1 VVLYDE
7 QYDERAMIMSGLKTE
22 YEVEKIF
29 INQLNNEQGYSYID
43 MANYDDVLANFRVQ
57 FCKVNAKALIEA
69 KGVAELSDSEF
80 NKVLLRLENHTIYES
95 AKVLRE
101 KWVLELDSGKTIYAE
116 FLTSDIYRNTY
127 QVTHQVTMDKA
138 HKDDVEYKNRYDVTV
153 LINGLPLVQIE
164 LKRSGVEL
172 NEAINQINRYRT
184 YSFKGLFRFIQIF
197 VVSNSVQTKYFANA
211 NERKAD
217 GTEQLILKSLAF
229 YWTDRNN
236 IRINRLGEFTQDF
249 FDKFSLTEMLTKFM
263 VIKETEPIIMVM
275 RPYQIY
281 AVKESMERILSSNLN
296 GYVFHTTG
304 SGKTLTSYKLA
315 SLLRDNPLIDKVFFL
330 IDRKDLDDQ
339 TVDEY
344 NSFEQGCVDNTD
356 STRNLVEDL
365 QDTNKTLVITTIQ
378 KMANAVKNKKYENVM
393 AQLADKKCVF
403 IIDEC
408 HRSQFGKMHGDIKR
422 HFHNGNYIG
431 FTGTPIFKENKGSNS
446 RTTADMFFS
455 GTLDPCIHRYMIK
468 EAIAD
473 GNVLRFSVEYMRSI
487 SADSIP
493 IQGFD
498 PEKID
503 DPDYCKSKNIELDE
517 LYHNPHRIS
526 MIAEHILSTL
536 DSHIKPTGKDVYTA
550 LFAVDKIQTLMDY
563 YHVFKEKNDK
573 GYKICAI
580 FTFQPNEEL
589 SEGQDEHS
597 ARYLQECM
605 DDYNAMFGTS
615 FDLTTFDAYRKD
627 IAKRLKQK
635 DIPQVD
641 LLIVVDMFLTGFD
654 CKPTNTL
661 FLDKNLIYHSL
672 VQAYSRTN
680 RIDKPTKQFGQIVT
694 YRNIKKAQDAAL
706 KLFSGSGNPNDYL
719 LESYEYYVT
728 EYRKQ
733 AEALRK
739 ICPLAADC
747 GNLIEE
753 DKQKE
758 FIIIFRIL
766 AKALATMKT
775 FSKFDWADLEM
786 FLNEEEYTEYKSWY
800 LTFFDEQK
808 AKAKEGIKTTLAD
821 IDFNIELVR
830 TDKINVVYVLNLLK
844 EINRKNKEEMQ
855 KSIDLI
861 LREIDRSDNEKMRY
875 KSGIMKAFINSRFF
889 DLDPEEDIVKEYE
902 QYEKEVME
910 NDVTEFADANGIT
923 PDLVLSILNEYF
935 VDEHSI
941 TKNKIRERLVDMQL
955 PLLKQTKLINAIMT
969 FIKDMY
975 DKFTAEGV

>member
-1 VVLYDE
+1 
-7 QYDERAMIMSGLKTE
+7 MGGLKTE

-29 INQLNNEQGYSYID
+29 IEQLDNEQGYSYID
-43 MANYDDVLANFRVQ
+43 MANYDDVLANFREQ
-57 FCKVNAKALIEA
+57 FCKVNEKALIEA
-69 KGVAELSDSEF
+69 KGIAELSDSEF
-80 NKVLLRLENHTIYES
+80 DKIMLRLDNHTIYES
-95 AKVLRE
+95 AKILRE
-101 KWVLELDSGKTIYAE
+101 KWVLELDNGKTIYAE
-116 FLTSDIYRNTY
+116 FLTSDMDRNTY

-138 HKDDVEYKNRYDVTV
+138 HKDDVEYKNRYDVTI

-164 LKRSGVEL
+164 LKRSGIEL

-184 YSFKGLFRFIQIF
+184 YSFKGLFRYIQVF

-211 NERKAD
+211 NERRAD
-217 GTEQLILKSLAF
+217 GSEQLILKSLAF

-236 IRINRLGEFTQDF
+236 VRINRLGEFTQDF
-249 FDKFSLTEMLTKFM
+249 FDKFSLTELITRFM
-263 VIKETEPIIMVM
+263 VIKETEPVIMVM

-296 GYVFHTTG
+296 GFVFHTTG

-356 STRNLVEDL
+356 STATLVKDL
-365 QDTNKTLVITTIQ
+365 TDSDKTLIITTIQ
-378 KMANAVKNKKYENVM
+378 KMANAVKNKKYEDIM
-393 AQLADKKCVF
+393 ALLAEKKCVF

-422 HFHNGNYIG
+422 HFHNSNYIG
-431 FTGTPIFKENKGSNS
+431 FTGTPIFKDNKGSNS
-446 RTTADMFFS
+446 RTTADLFYS
-455 GTLDPCIHRYMIK
+455 GKLDPCIHKYMIK

-487 SADSIP
+487 SAENIP
-493 IQGFD
+493 IQGVD
-498 PEKID
+498 AQKID
-503 DPDYCKSKNIELDE
+503 DPDYCRSKNINIDD
-517 LYHNPHRIS
+517 LYHEPKRIS
-526 MIAEHILSTL
+526 MIADNILSTL

-563 YHVFKEKNDK
+563 YHAFKEKNDK
-573 GYKICAI
+573 GYRICAI
-580 FTFQPNEEL
+580 FTFQPNEDL

-597 ARYLQECM
+597 ARYLQECI

-627 IAKRLKQK
+627 IAKRMKQK
-635 DIPQVD
+635 DVPQVD

-654 CKPTNTL
+654 SKPTNTL

-680 RIDKPTKQFGQIVT
+680 RIYKPTKQFGQIVT

-706 KLFSGSGNPNDYL
+706 SLFSGSGNPNDYL
-719 LESYEYYVT
+719 LESYEYYVA

-733 AEALRK
+733 TETIKK
-739 ICPLAADC
+739 ICPTGADC
-747 GNLIEE
+747 GNLIDENE
-753 DKQKE
+753 KKE
-758 FIIIFRIL
+758 FIIIFRMI
-766 AKALATMKT
+766 ARALATMKT
-775 FSKFDWADLEM
+775 FSKFDWTDIELFM
-786 FLNEEEYTEYKSWY
+786 DEEEYTEYKSWY
-800 LTFFDEQK
+800 LTFYEDIQNEREK
-808 AKAKEGIKTTLAD
+808 GTKTILAD

-844 EINRKNKEEMQ
+844 EINRKDKVEMQ

-889 DLDPEEDIVKEYE
+889 DLDPDEDIIKEYE

-910 NDVTEFADANGIT
+910 SDVTEFSEKNGVAPEI
-923 PDLVLSILNEYF
+923 VLSILNEYF
-935 VDEHSI
+935 VDENSI
-941 TKNKIRERLVDMQL
+941 TKNEIRERIEKMNL
-955 PLLKQTKLINAIMT
+955 PLLQQTKLINAIMA

-975 DKFTAEGV
+975 NKFTAEGV

>member
-1 VVLYDE
+1 
-7 QYDERAMIMSGLKTE
+7 MSNLMTE
-22 YEVEKIF
+22 YEVEEIF
-29 INQLNNEQGYSYID
+29 INQLKEQGYSYVDI
-43 MANYDDVLANFRVQ
+43 ANYDDVLANFSKQ
-57 FCKVNAKALIEA
+57 FCKVNSKALVEA

-80 NKVLLRLENHTIYES
+80 DKIMLRLDNHTIYES
-95 AKVLRE
+95 AKILRE
-101 KWVLELDSGKTIYAE
+101 KWVLELDNGKTVYVQ
-116 FLTSDIYRNTY
+116 FLTDDMDRNTY
-127 QVTHQVTMDKA
+127 QVAHQITMDKA
-138 HKDDVEYKNRYDVTV
+138 HKNDVEYKNRYDVTV

-184 YSFKGLFRFIQIF
+184 YSFKGLFRYIQVF

-211 NERKAD
+211 NERKVD
-217 GTEQLILKSLAF
+217 GSEQLILKSLAF

-236 IRINRLGEFTQDF
+236 VRINRLGEFTQDF
-249 FDKFSLTEMLTKFM
+249 FDKFSITEMLTKFM
-263 VIKETEPIIMVM
+263 VIKETESIIMVM

-281 AVKESMERILSSNLN
+281 AVKESMERILGSNLN
-296 GYVFHTTG
+296 GFVFHTTG

-356 STRNLVEDL
+356 STATLVNDL
-365 QDTNKTLVITTIQ
+365 TDSDKTLIITTIQ
-378 KMANAVKNKKYENVM
+378 KMANAVKNKKYEGVM
-393 AQLADKKCVF
+393 ALLADKKCVF

-431 FTGTPIFKENKGSNS
+431 FTGTPIFKENKGGNS

-487 SADSIP
+487 SPNSIP
-493 IQGFD
+493 LKGID
-498 PEKID
+498 LDKID
-503 DPDYCKSKNIELDE
+503 DPDYCKRKNIDIDK
-517 LYHNPHRIS
+517 LYHNPERIT
-526 MIAEHILSTL
+526 MIADHILSTL

-563 YHVFKEKNDK
+563 YHVFKAKNDK

-580 FTFQPNEEL
+580 FTFQPNEDL

-605 DDYNAMFGTS
+605 DDYNIMFGTG
-615 FDLTTFDAYRKD
+615 FDLTTFNAYRKD

-654 CKPTNTL
+654 SKPTNTL

-694 YRNIKKAQDAAL
+694 YRNIKKAQDSAL
-706 KLFSGSGNPNDYL
+706 RLFSGSGNPNDYL

-733 AEALRK
+733 VEAICK
-739 ICPLAADC
+739 ICATADDC

-753 DKQKE
+753 DKQKA
-758 FIIIFRIL
+758 FIIIFRQL
-766 AKALATMKT
+766 AKALATLKT
-775 FSKFDWADLEM
+775 FSKFDWNDLDVFMDEA
-786 FLNEEEYTEYKSWY
+786 EYIAYKSWY
-800 LTFFDEQK
+800 LTFFDEQREKSK
-808 AKAKEGIKTTLAD
+808 AGIRTILAD
-821 IDFNIELVR
+821 VDFNIELVR

-844 EINRKNKEEMQ
+844 EINRRDKKEMQ
-855 KSIDLI
+855 MSIDLI

-875 KSGIMKAFINSRFF
+875 KSDIMKAFISFRFF
-889 DLDPEEDIVKEYE
+889 DLDPDEDIVKEYE

-910 NDVTEFADANGIT
+910 SDVNTFAEENGIA
-923 PDLVLSILNEYF
+923 PELVLSILNQYF
-935 VDEHSI
+935 VDERSI
-941 TKNKIRERLVDMQL
+941 TKNKIRERLADMQL
-955 PLLKQTKLINAIMT
+955 PLLKQTKLINAIMV

>member
-1 VVLYDE
+1 
-7 QYDERAMIMSGLKTE
+7 MSISTE
-22 YEVEKIF
+22 YEVERIF
-29 INQLNNEQGYSYID
+29 IKQLEEQGYSFIK

-57 FCKVNAKALIEA
+57 FCKVNSKVLIEA

-80 NKVLLRLENHTIYES
+80 NKIILRLDNHTIYES
-95 AKVLRE
+95 AKILRE
-101 KWVLELDSGKTIYAE
+101 KWVLELDNGKAAYVD
-116 FLTSDIYRNTY
+116 FLTNDMDRNTY
-127 QVTHQVTMDKA
+127 QVTHQVTMDKV

-153 LINGLPLVQIE
+153 LINGLPLIQIE

-172 NEAINQINRYRT
+172 NEAVNQINRYRA
-184 YSFKGLFRFIQIF
+184 YSFKGLFRYIQVF

-211 NERKAD
+211 NERRSD
-217 GTEQLILKSLAF
+217 GSEQFILKSLAF

-236 IRINRLGEFTQDF
+236 VRINRLGEFTKDF
-249 FDKFSLTEMLTKFM
+249 FDKYSITELLNRFII
-263 VIKETEPIIMVM
+263 IKETEPTIMVM

-281 AVKESMERILSSNLN
+281 AVKESSERILGSNLN

-304 SGKTLTSYKLA
+304 SGKTLTSYRLA

-344 NSFEQGCVDNTD
+344 NSFEKDCVDNTD
-356 STRNLVEDL
+356 STETLVKNI
-365 QDTNKTLVITTIQ
+365 QDTNKTLIITTIQ
-378 KMANAVKNKKYENVM
+378 KMANAIKNKDYKSVM
-393 AQLADKKCVF
+393 TEFTDKKCVF

-422 HFHNGNYIG
+422 HFHNSNYIG
-431 FTGTPIFKENKGSNS
+431 FTGTPIFAENKGSNIK
-446 RTTADMFFS
+446 TTADMFYS
-455 GTLDPCIHRYMIK
+455 GTLDACIHKYMIK

-487 SADSIP
+487 SANSLSIA
-493 IQGFD
+493 GLD

-503 DPDYCKSKNIELDE
+503 DPDYCQKHNIDLNK
-517 LYHNPHRIS
+517 LYHDPQRIS
-526 MIAEHILSTL
+526 MIAENILNTL
-536 DSHIKPTGKDVYTA
+536 ESHIKPIGQDIYTA
-550 LFAVDKIQTLMDY
+550 MFAVDKIQTLMDY
-563 YHVFKEKNDK
+563 YHAFKEKNDK

-580 FTFQPNEEL
+580 FTFQPNEDL

-597 ARYLQECM
+597 ARYLKECM
-605 DDYNAMFGTS
+605 DDYNSMFGTS
-615 FDLTTFDAYRKD
+615 YNLDTFDSYRKD

-635 DIPQVD
+635 DMPQVD

-654 CKPTNTL
+654 SKPTNTL
-661 FLDKNLIYHSL
+661 FLDKNLVYHSL

-694 YRNIKKAQDAAL
+694 YRNIKKAQDDAL

-719 LESYEYYVT
+719 LESYEYYVS
-728 EYRKQ
+728 EYSTQ
-733 AEALRK
+733 AELIRR
-739 ICPLAADC
+739 ICPTAVDC
-747 GNLIEE
+747 GELINE

-758 FIIIFRIL
+758 FIIIFRQL
-766 AKALATMKT
+766 SKALATVKT
-775 FSKFDWADLEM
+775 FSKFDWADLDVFM
-786 FLNEEEYTEYKSWY
+786 NEEDYAEYKSWY
-800 LTFFDEQK
+800 LTFYDEQK
-808 AKAKEGIKTTLAD
+808 DKTKAGIKTILSD

-844 EINRKNKEEMQ
+844 EINRNDKSEMQ

-875 KSGIMKAFINSRFF
+875 KSDIMKAFINLRFF
-889 DLDPEEDIVKEYE
+889 DLDSDTDIIKEYE

-910 NDVTEFADANGIT
+910 TDVANFAEANNIEKET
-923 PDLVLSILNEYF
+923 VLSILNEYF
-935 VDEHSI
+935 VDERSV
-941 TKNKIRERLVDMQL
+941 TKNKIRERLADKKL
-955 PLLKQTKLINAIMT
+955 PLLKQTKIINAILV
-969 FIKDMY
+969 FVRDMY
-975 DKFTAEGV
+975 NKFTAEGV

>member
-1 VVLYDE
+1 
-7 QYDERAMIMSGLKTE
+7 MGSLKTE
-22 YEVEKIF
+22 YEVEEIF
-29 INQLNNEQGYSYID
+29 INQLEKEQGYSYID

-57 FCKVNAKALIEA
+57 FCKVNEKALIDA

-80 NKVLLRLENHTIYES
+80 SKILLRLDNHTIYES
-95 AKVLRE
+95 AKILRE
-101 KWVLELDSGKTIYAE
+101 KWVLELDNGRTIYAE
-116 FLTSDIYRNTY
+116 FLTSDTDRNTY
-127 QVTHQVTMDKA
+127 QVTHQITMDKA

-184 YSFKGLFRFIQIF
+184 YSFKGLFRYIQIF

-211 NERKAD
+211 NERRAD
-217 GTEQLILKSLAF
+217 GSEQLILKSLAF

-236 IRINRLGEFTQDF
+236 VRINRLGEFTQDF

-263 VIKETEPIIMVM
+263 VIKETEPVIMVM

-281 AVKESMERILSSNLN
+281 AVKESMERILGSNLN
-296 GYVFHTTG
+296 GFVFHTTG

-344 NSFEQGCVDNTD
+344 NSFEKGCVDNTD
-356 STRNLVEDL
+356 STATLVNDL
-365 QDTNKTLVITTIQ
+365 SDSDKTLIITTIQ
-378 KMANAVKNKKYENVM
+378 KMANAVKNKKYEDIM
-393 AQLADKKCVF
+393 AMLADKKCVF

-408 HRSQFGKMHGDIKR
+408 HRSQFGKMHGDIKK

-431 FTGTPIFKENKGSNS
+431 FTGTPIFEDNKGSNG

-493 IQGFD
+493 IHDFD
-498 PEKID
+498 PDKID
-503 DPDYCKSKNIELDE
+503 DPDYCTSKGVDIDS
-517 LYHNPHRIS
+517 LYHNPQRIS
-526 MIAEHILSTL
+526 MIADNILSTL
-536 DSHIKPTGKDVYTA
+536 DAHIKPTEKDIYTA

-563 YHVFKEKNDK
+563 YHAFKEKNDK
-573 GYKICAI
+573 GYRICAI
-580 FTFQPNEEL
+580 FTFQPNEDL

-597 ARYLQECM
+597 ARYLQECI

-635 DIPQVD
+635 DLPQVD

-654 CKPTNTL
+654 SKPTNTL
-661 FLDKNLIYHSL
+661 FLDKNLIYHTL

-680 RIDKPTKQFGQIVT
+680 RIYKPTKQFGQIVT

-706 KLFSGSGNPNDYL
+706 RLFSGSGNPNDYL
-719 LESYEYYVT
+719 LESYDYYVS

-733 AEALRK
+733 AEAIRK
-739 ICPLAADC
+739 ICPTAADC
-747 GNLIEE
+747 GYLVNE
-753 DKQKE
+753 DEQKE
-758 FIIIFRIL
+758 FIIIFRML

-775 FSKFDWADLEM
+775 FSKFDWADLELFM
-786 FLNEEEYTEYKSWY
+786 DEEEYTEYKSWY
-800 LTFFDEQK
+800 LTFYDEQK
-808 AKAKEGIKTTLAD
+808 AKAKAGVKTILAD

-844 EINRKNKEEMQ
+844 EINRRDKNEMQ

-875 KSGIMKAFINSRFF
+875 KSEIMKEFIRSRFF
-889 DLDPEEDIVKEYE
+889 DLDPDEDIVKEYE

-910 NDVTEFADANGIT
+910 KDVTEFAKANGIA
-923 PDLVLSILNEYF
+923 PNIVLSILNEYF
-935 VDEHSI
+935 VDERSI
-941 TKNKIRERLVDMQL
+941 TKNKIRERLADMKL
-955 PLLKQTKLINAIMT
+955 PLLKQTRLINAIMA
-969 FIKDMY
+969 FVKEMY
-975 DKFTAEGV
+975 NKFTAEGV

>member
-1 VVLYDE
+1 
-7 QYDERAMIMSGLKTE
+7 MSGLKTE
-22 YEVEKIF
+22 YEVEEIF
-29 INQLNNEQGYSYID
+29 INQLKEQGYSYVD
-43 MANYDDVLANFRVQ
+43 MANYDDVLANFREQ
-57 FCKVNAKALIEA
+57 FCKVNSKALTEA

-80 NKVLLRLENHTIYES
+80 NKILLRLENHTIYES
-95 AKVLRE
+95 AKILRE
-101 KWVLELDSGKTIYAE
+101 KWVLELDNGKTIYAE
-116 FLTSDIYRNTY
+116 FLTSDIDRNTY

-184 YSFKGLFRFIQIF
+184 YSFKGLFRFIQFF

-211 NERKAD
+211 NERRAD
-217 GTEQLILKSLAF
+217 GSEQLILKSLAF

-236 IRINRLGEFTQDF
+236 VRINRLGEFTADF
-249 FDKFSLTEMLTKFM
+249 FDKFSVTEMLTRFM
-263 VIKETEPIIMVM
+263 VIKETEPVIMVM

-281 AVKESMERILSSNLN
+281 AVKESMERILGSNLN
-296 GYVFHTTG
+296 GFVFHTTG

-315 SLLRDNPLIDKVFFL
+315 SLLRDNPNIDKVFFL

-344 NSFEQGCVDNTD
+344 NSFEEGCVDNTD
-356 STRNLVEDL
+356 STATLVNDL
-365 QDTNKTLVITTIQ
+365 TDSDKTLIITTIQ
-378 KMANAVKNKKYENVM
+378 KMANAVKNKKYESIM
-393 AQLADKKCVF
+393 AQLSDKKCVF

-431 FTGTPIFKENKGSNS
+431 FTGTPIFKENKGGNS

-498 PEKID
+498 PERID
-503 DPDYCKSKNIELDE
+503 DPDYCKSKNIDLDS
-517 LYHNPHRIS
+517 LYHDKHRID
-526 MIAEHILSTL
+526 MIADHILSTL

-563 YHVFKEKNDK
+563 YHAFKAKNDK
-573 GYKICAI
+573 GYKVCAI
-580 FTFQPNEEL
+580 FTFQPNEDL

-605 DDYNAMFGTS
+605 DDYNALFGTS
-615 FDLTTFDAYRKD
+615 FDLSTFDAYRKD

-635 DIPQVD
+635 DLPQVD

-654 CKPTNTL
+654 SKPTNTL

-733 AEALRK
+733 AEAIKK
-739 ICPLAADC
+739 ICPTADDC

-758 FIIIFRIL
+758 FIIIFRML

-775 FSKFDWADLEM
+775 FSKFDWSDLDLFM
-786 FLNEEEYTEYKSWY
+786 NEEEYAEYKSWY
-800 LTFFDEQK
+800 LTFYDEQK
-808 AKAKEGIKTTLAD
+808 AKAKAGTKTILAD
-821 IDFNIELVR
+821 VDFNIELVR

-844 EINRKNKEEMQ
+844 EINRKDKEEMQ

-889 DLDPEEDIVKEYE
+889 NLDPDDDIIKEYE

-910 NDVTEFADANGIT
+910 NDVSEFAKTNDIS
-923 PDLVLSILNEYF
+923 PEIVLSVLNEYF
-935 VDEHSI
+935 VDERSV
-941 TKNKIRERLVDMQL
+941 TKNKIRERLSDMQL
-955 PLLKQTKLINAIMT
+955 PLLKQTKLINATMA

>member
-1 VVLYDE
+1 
-7 QYDERAMIMSGLKTE
+7 MSGLKTE
-22 YEVEKIF
+22 YEVEEIF
-29 INQLNNEQGYSYID
+29 INQLKEQGYSYVD
-43 MANYDDVLANFRVQ
+43 MANYDDVLANFREQ
-57 FCKVNAKALIEA
+57 FCKVNSKALTDM

-80 NKVLLRLENHTIYES
+80 NKILLRLENHTIYES
-95 AKVLRE
+95 AKILRE
-101 KWVLELDSGKTIYAE
+101 KWVLELDNGKMIYAE
-116 FLTSDIYRNTY
+116 FLTSDMDRNTY

-138 HKDDVEYKNRYDVTV
+138 HKDDVKYKNRYDVTV

-184 YSFKGLFRFIQIF
+184 YSFKGLFRYIQVF

-211 NERKAD
+211 NERKSD
-217 GTEQLILKSLAF
+217 GSEQLILKSLAF

-236 IRINRLGEFTQDF
+236 VRINRLGEFTADF
-249 FDKFSLTEMLTKFM
+249 FDKFSVTEMLTRFM
-263 VIKETEPIIMVM
+263 VIKETEPVIMVM

-281 AVKESMERILSSNLN
+281 AVKESMERILGSNLN
-296 GYVFHTTG
+296 GFVFHTTG

-315 SLLRDNPLIDKVFFL
+315 SLLRDNPNIDKVFFL

-344 NSFEQGCVDNTD
+344 NSFEEDCVDNTD
-356 STRNLVEDL
+356 STA
-365 QDTNKTLVITTIQ
+365 TLVNDLTDSDKPLIITTIQ
-378 KMANAVKNKKYENVM
+378 KMANAVKNKKYEAIM
-393 AQLADKKCVF
+393 AQLASKKCVF

-487 SADSIP
+487 SFNSIP
-493 IQGFD
+493 LKD
-498 PEKID
+498 VDLDKID
-503 DPDYCKSKNIELDE
+503 DPDYCKSKNIDS
-517 LYHNPHRIS
+517 LYHDKQRIS
-526 MIAEHILSTL
+526 MIADHILSTL
-536 DSHIKPTGKDVYTA
+536 DSHIKPTGKDAYTA

-563 YHVFKEKNDK
+563 YHAFKAKNDK

-580 FTFQPNEEL
+580 FTFQPNGDL

-597 ARYLQECM
+597 ARYLQECI
-605 DDYNAMFGTS
+605 DDYNALFGTS
-615 FDLTTFDAYRKD
+615 FDLSTFDAYRKD

-635 DIPQVD
+635 DLPQVD

-654 CKPTNTL
+654 SKPTNTL

-733 AEALRK
+733 AEAIKK
-739 ICPLAADC
+739 ICPTAANC

-758 FIIIFRIL
+758 FIIIFRML

-775 FSKFDWADLEM
+775 FSKFDWADLDLFM
-786 FLNEEEYTEYKSWY
+786 DEEEYTEYKSWY
-800 LTFFDEQK
+800 LTFYDEQK
-808 AKAKEGIKTTLAD
+808 AKAKAGIKTVLAD
-821 IDFNIELVR
+821 VDFNIELVR

-844 EINRKNKEEMQ
+844 EINRKDKDEMQ

-875 KSGIMKAFINSRFF
+875 KSGIMKAFINSCFF
-889 DLDPEEDIVKEYE
+889 NLNPDDDIVKEYE

-910 NDVTEFADANGIT
+910 NDVSEFAEANNIA
-923 PDLVLSILNEYF
+923 PEIVLSILNEYF
-935 VDEHSI
+935 VDERSI

-955 PLLKQTKLINAIMT
+955 PLLRQTKLINAIMV

>member
-1 VVLYDE
+1 
-7 QYDERAMIMSGLKTE
+7 MSRPKFE
-22 YEVEKIF
+22 YEVEDIF
-29 INQLNNEQGYSYID
+29 VEQLEKQGYSY
-43 MANYDDVLANFRVQ
+43 MEMGNYDDVISNFREQ
-57 FCKVNAKALIEA
+57 FCKVNAKVLVEA

-80 NKVLLRLENHTIYES
+80 DKVMLRLDNHTIYES
-95 AKVLRE
+95 GKILCE
-101 KWVLELDSGKTIYAE
+101 KWVLELDNGETVYVE
-116 FLTSDIYRNTY
+116 FLTSDMDRNTY
-127 QVTHQVTMDKA
+127 QVTHQITMDKA

-153 LINGLPLVQIE
+153 FINGLPLVQVE
-164 LKRSGVEL
+164 LKRSGVEI

-184 YSFKGLFRFIQIF
+184 YSFKGLFRYIQIF

-217 GTEQLILKSLAF
+217 GTEQRILKSLAF
-229 YWTDRNN
+229 YWTTRDNV
-236 IRINRLGEFTQDF
+236 RINRLGEFTSDF
-249 FDKFSLTEMLTKFM
+249 FDKYSITEMLTKFM
-263 VIKETEPIIMVM
+263 VIKETEPVIMVM

-281 AVKESMERILSSNLN
+281 AVKESMERILGSNLN
-296 GYVFHTTG
+296 GFVFHTTG
-304 SGKTLTSYKLA
+304 SGKTLTSYRLA
-315 SLLRDNPLIDKVFFL
+315 SLLRDNPMIDKVFFL

-344 NSFEQGCVDNTD
+344 NSFEEGCVDNTD
-356 STRNLVEDL
+356 STSQLVNDL
-365 QDTNKTLVITTIQ
+365 TVSDKTLIITTIQ
-378 KMANAVKNKKYENVM
+378 KMANAVKAKKYEKIM
-393 AQLADKKCVF
+393 EKFADKKCVF

-422 HFHNGNYIG
+422 HFNNANYIG
-431 FTGTPIFKENKGSNS
+431 FTGTPIFKENKGGNS

-473 GNVLRFSVEYMRSI
+473 GNVLQFSVEYMRSI
-487 SADSIP
+487 SAKNVKLDD
-493 IQGFD
+493 FD

-503 DPDYCKSKNIELDE
+503 DPDYCKSKNIDIDN
-517 LYHNPHRIS
+517 LYHEPERIDMVS
-526 MIAEHILSTL
+526 TNILETL
-536 DSHIKPTGKDVYTA
+536 DAHIKPTGKDVYTA

-563 YHVFKEKNDK
+563 YHAFKGKNDK
-573 GYKICAI
+573 GYNICAI
-580 FTFQPNEEL
+580 FTFQPNEDL

-597 ARYLQECM
+597 ARYLVECM
-605 DDYNAMFGTS
+605 DDYNAMFGTNY
-615 FDLTTFDAYRKD
+615 DLTTFDAYRKD

-635 DIPQVD
+635 DLPQVD

-654 CKPTNTL
+654 SKPTNTL
-661 FLDKNLIYHSL
+661 FLDKNLVYHSL

-706 KLFSGSGNPNDYL
+706 KLFSGSGNPSDYL
-719 LESYEYYVT
+719 LENYEYYVS

-733 AEALRK
+733 VEAIRK
-739 ICPLAADC
+739 ICPTADDC
-747 GNLIEE
+747 GYLIEE

-758 FIIIFRIL
+758 FIIIFRQL
-766 AKALATMKT
+766 AKALATVKT
-775 FSKFDWADLEM
+775 FSKFDWADLDVFMDES
-786 FLNEEEYTEYKSWY
+786 EYTEYKSRY
-800 LTFFDEQK
+800 LAFYDEQK
-808 AKAKEGIKTTLAD
+808 AKTKAGKTTVLAD
-821 IDFNIELVR
+821 IDFSIELIR

-844 EINRKNKEEMQ
+844 EVNRNDKEEMQ

-875 KSGIMKAFINSRFF
+875 KSAIMKAFINLRFF
-889 DLDPEEDIVKEYE
+889 DLDPEEDIIKEYE

-910 NDVTEFADANGIT
+910 NDVNEFSENNGVE
-923 PDLVLSILNEYF
+923 PELVLSILNEYF

-941 TKNKIRERLVDMQL
+941 TKNKIRERIADKHL
-955 PLLKQTKLINAIMT
+955 PLLAQTKLINAIMM

>member
-1 VVLYDE
+1 
-7 QYDERAMIMSGLKTE
+7 MSGLKTE
-22 YEVEKIF
+22 YEVEEIF
-29 INQLNNEQGYSYID
+29 IKQLKEQGYSYVD
-43 MANYDDVLANFRVQ
+43 MANYDDVLTNFREQ
-57 FCKVNAKALIEA
+57 FCKVNAKALIET
-69 KGVAELSDSEF
+69 KGTAELSNGEF
-80 NKVLLRLENHTIYES
+80 NKILLRLENHTIYES
-95 AKVLRE
+95 AKILRE
-101 KWVLELDSGKTIYAE
+101 KWVLELDNGKTIYAE
-116 FLTSDIYRNTY
+116 FLTSDMDRNTY
-127 QVTHQVTMDKA
+127 QVTHQVTMDKS

-184 YSFKGLFRFIQIF
+184 YSFKGLFRFIQVF

-211 NERKAD
+211 NERRVD
-217 GTEQLILKSLAF
+217 GSEQFILKSLAF

-236 IRINRLGEFTQDF
+236 VRINRLGEFTVDF
-249 FDKFSLTEMLTKFM
+249 FDKFSVTEMLTRFM
-263 VIKETEPIIMVM
+263 VIKETEPVIMVM

-281 AVKESMERILSSNLN
+281 AVKESMERIIGSNLN
-296 GYVFHTTG
+296 GFVFHTTG

-315 SLLRDNPLIDKVFFL
+315 SLLRDNPNIDKVFFL

-344 NSFEQGCVDNTD
+344 NSFEKCCVDNTD
-356 STRNLVEDL
+356 STA
-365 QDTNKTLVITTIQ
+365 TLVKDLTDSDKSLIITTIQ
-378 KMANAVKNKKYENVM
+378 KMANAVKNKKYEAIM
-393 AQLADKKCVF
+393 SQLSDKKCVF

-422 HFHNGNYIG
+422 HFHNSNYIG

-473 GNVLRFSVEYMRSI
+473 GNVLRFSVEYMRSVN
-487 SADSIP
+487 ADSIP

-498 PEKID
+498 PERID
-503 DPDYCKSKNIELDE
+503 DPDYCKGKNIDLDS
-517 LYHNPHRIS
+517 LYHDKRRIDI
-526 MIAEHILSTL
+526 IADHILSTL

-563 YHVFKEKNDK
+563 YHAFKTKNDK

-580 FTFQPNEEL
+580 FTFQPNEDL

-605 DDYNAMFGTS
+605 RDYNALFGTS
-615 FDLTTFDAYRKD
+615 FDLLTFDAYRKD
-627 IAKRLKQK
+627 ISKRLKQK
-635 DIPQVD
+635 DLPQVD

-654 CKPTNTL
+654 SKPTNTL

-719 LESYEYYVT
+719 LESYEYYVAK
-728 EYRKQ
+728 YRKQ
-733 AEALRK
+733 SEAIKK
-739 ICPLAADC
+739 ICPTAYDC

-758 FIIIFRIL
+758 FIIIFRML

-775 FSKFDWADLEM
+775 FSKFDWADLDIFM
-786 FLNEEEYTEYKSWY
+786 NEEEYTEYKSWY
-800 LTFFDEQK
+800 LTFYDEQK
-808 AKAKEGIKTTLAD
+808 AKTKAGINTVLAD

-844 EINRKNKEEMQ
+844 EINRKDKDEMQ

-889 DLDPEEDIVKEYE
+889 NLDPDDDIISEYE

-910 NDVTEFADANGIT
+910 NDVNEFADANDIS
-923 PDLVLSILNEYF
+923 PEIVLSILNEYF
-935 VDEHSI
+935 VDERSI
-941 TKNKIRERLVDMQL
+941 TKNKIRERLADMQL
-955 PLLKQTKLINAIMT
+955 PLLKQTKLINAIMA